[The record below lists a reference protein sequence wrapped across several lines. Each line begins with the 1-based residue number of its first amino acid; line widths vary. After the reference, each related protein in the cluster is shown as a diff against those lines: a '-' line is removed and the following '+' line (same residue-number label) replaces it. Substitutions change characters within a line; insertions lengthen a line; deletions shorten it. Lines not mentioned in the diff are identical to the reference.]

1 MSSRTCE
8 RALPPPSLS
17 IPFPCFSCFV
27 YLLHRESAHNDYSTL
42 FVVYRSTQARK
53 QARSEPL
60 SATAAATATAA
71 PAAFPP
77 AAGSVC
83 CLTFV
88 IAWHGHRRYTS
99 PELNAATTKLIY
111 NARKNGKILGLFLF
125 GTDRVKEFM
134 DKGFTFISVGNGAL
148 QQNPT
153 KPDRAGHPALAA
165 TQLQAPRSSRHHA
178 ALAPPQRPPA

>member
-134 DKGFTFISVGNGAL
+134 DKGFTFISVGNGAFARCWPCK
-148 QQNPT
+148 QNPT
-153 KPDRAGHPALAA
+153 RSRSYYPS
-165 TQLQAPRSSRHHA
+165 QLQTPHSSSTA
-178 ALAPPQRPPA
+178 AASTCLG